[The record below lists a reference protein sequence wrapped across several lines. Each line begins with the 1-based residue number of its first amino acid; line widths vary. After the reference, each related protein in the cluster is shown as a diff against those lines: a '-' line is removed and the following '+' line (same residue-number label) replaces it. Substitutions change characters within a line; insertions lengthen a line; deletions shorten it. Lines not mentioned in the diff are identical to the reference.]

1 MLHYIKEHKF
11 DCTEGLANMQV
22 ILIIAIAIIVPVSLL
37 SPASILSLT
46 HSARIAYALTNVT
59 GNNETGNVP
68 NLITTTTTPSPVL
81 SSVDQGDGADV
92 NRTNTT
98 QSEPPTQTVLQP
110 QQFTF
115 RADFGSEIVGG
126 QTVRG
131 GGNQTQESNN
141 PLLEPITKEQAAKA
155 EQEAN
160 VMIKAYYEE
169 LEEKNKASAL
179 ATAQPNQ
186 TMGALQ
192 EETGCVAGEVSVQVG
207 NSTVCLSSYEIS
219 IACNPGGSL
228 VGDPICSTAADD
240 SSIQQPAGNLPSPEV
255 EQEEVIEESGGQGQV
270 PGGEE
275 EEVLEEGDAGEQQEV
290 IEEFE

>member
-22 ILIIAIAIIVPVSLL
+22 ILVIAIAVIVPASLS
-37 SPASILSLT
+37 SPALILSLT

-68 NLITTTTTPSPVL
+68 NLITTTTPPFPLL
-81 SSVDQGDGADV
+81 SSVDQSYGADV
-92 NRTNTT
+92 NRPNTT
-98 QSEPPTQTVLQP
+98 QLEPPTQTVLQS
-110 QQFTF
+110 QQSTL

-131 GGNQTQESNN
+131 GNQTQESNN
-141 PLLEPITKEQAAKA
+141 SLLKPITKEQAAEA

-160 VMIKAYYEE
+160 AMVKAYYEE
-169 LEEKNKASAL
+169 LEEKNEASAL
-179 ATAQPNQ
+179 VTAQPNQ

-192 EETGCVAGEVSVQVG
+192 EETGCIAGEVSAQVG
-207 NSTVCLSSYEIS
+207 NSTICLSSYEIS
-219 IACNPGGSL
+219 IACDPGGSL

-240 SSIQQPAGNLPSPEV
+240 SSIQQPARNLPSPEV

-270 PGGEE
+270 PGGGE
-275 EEVLEEGDAGEQQEV
+275 EEVLEEGDAGEQEV
-290 IEEFE
+290 IKEFE

>member
-22 ILIIAIAIIVPVSLL
+22 ILVIAIAVIVPTSLL
-37 SPASILSLT
+37 SPALILSLT
-46 HSARIAYALTNVT
+46 HNARIAYALTNVT

-68 NLITTTTTPSPVL
+68 NLITTTTPSPLL

-92 NRTNTT
+92 SRTNTT
-98 QSEPPTQTVLQP
+98 QLEPPTQTVLP
-110 QQFTF
+110 QQSTL

-126 QTVRG
+126 QPVRE
-131 GGNQTQESNN
+131 GGNQIQENTN
-141 PLLEPITKEQAAKA
+141 PLLKPITKEQAAEA

-192 EETGCVAGEVSVQVG
+192 EETGCVAEEVSVQVG
-207 NSTVCLSSYEIS
+207 NSTICLSSYEIS

-228 VGDPICSTAADD
+228 VGDPICSTVADD

-270 PGGEE
+270 PEGEGE